1 MIPNLS
7 AGSIPVHSRVFGF
20 EGLFVKVEVVM
31 NSIEK
36 GTRSTVKFSSIH
48 EAVILLVLSEEFFH
62 FYEDAFLSEGV
73 SFFTV
78 WSLERVVVVAISVD
92 ILIKYKL
99 LYGLSYSVPLENSN
113 SKNLQPADNGSN

>member
-92 ILIKYKL
+92 IVWIELFCSFREFQLEKSTTCRQWVKL
-99 LYGLSYSVPLENSN
+99 T
-113 SKNLQPADNGSN
+113 